1 MRLFLRCFREGNVH
15 VDAVVMLRTFDNE
28 NVKEDIV
35 TSKMDK
41 VSDCTTY
48 SLAIPFLVQYFK

>member
-28 NVKEDIV
+28 NVKVGYCHIENGQG
-35 TSKMDK
+35 
-41 VSDCTTY
+41 
-48 SLAIPFLVQYFK
+48 F